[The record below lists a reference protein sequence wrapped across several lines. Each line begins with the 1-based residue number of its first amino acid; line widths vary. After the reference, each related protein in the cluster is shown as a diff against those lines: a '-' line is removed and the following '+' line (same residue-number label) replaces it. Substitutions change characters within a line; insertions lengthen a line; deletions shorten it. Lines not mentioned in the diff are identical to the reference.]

1 MVACEDEDTWNEGIA
16 NFQEQFDMGINSASI
31 PIEKKQELVMGVVK
45 HTMIS
50 LVAEEICSFTEG
62 LSLFSVLDLLKQ
74 YPESA
79 VEELTYCGI
88 TADKILNAFCPSF
101 SEKGSN
107 RREQE
112 ETIMFNL
119 NQFLKKCE
127 SGSVTKTVID
137 IEALERDGVVSEVT
151 HTLGLSDVFQ
161 FLSGSRFLPT
171 WGMEVAIEFLHGVPR
186 GQKSVVLFFYSSQ
199 PEVYK

>member
-1 MVACEDEDTWNEGIA
+1 MKLEKTRKVLR
-16 NFQEQFDMGINSASI
+16 FDMGINSASI

-50 LVAEEICSFTEG
+50 SVAEEICSFTEG
-62 LSLFSVLDLLKQ
+62 LSLFGVLDLLKQ

-107 RREQE
+107 DAS
-112 ETIMFNL
+112 
-119 NQFLKKCE
+119 KKKRLCL
-127 SGSVTKTVID
+127 T
-137 IEALERDGVVSEVT
+137 
-151 HTLGLSDVFQ
+151 
-161 FLSGSRFLPT
+161 
-171 WGMEVAIEFLHGVPR
+171 
-186 GQKSVVLFFYSSQ
+186 
-199 PEVYK
+199 